1 LISKNKIKFINSL
14 KEKKYR
20 QLHSLFVVEGDKIVS
35 EIIHQEPARI
45 EQLFLTANWIK
56 RSGLSSGQKSAL
68 PVIILKPGEMERIS
82 SLKSPPG
89 AIALMQIPRYQLEVD
104 EIAGKLSL
112 VLDKIRDPGNLGN
125 IIRIAD
131 WFGIDN
137 IICSADCADCFNPKV
152 LQSSMGS
159 IMRVRIHYTGLEILL
174 QKLTQLPEFGV
185 YGTFPQAPDIYT
197 ADLLPRGI
205 IIMGNESKGITG
217 ELLPF
222 IRERISI
229 PAFRHR
235 SGKMDSLN
243 VAAATAIICS
253 EFRRRLR

>member
-1 LISKNKIKFINSL
+1 M
-14 KEKKYR
+14 
-20 QLHSLFVVEGDKIVS
+20 VEGDKIVS
-35 EIIHQEPARI
+35 EIIKQEPARI
-45 EQLFLTANWIK
+45 EQLFLTANWLK

-68 PVIILKPGEMERIS
+68 PIIILKPGEMERIS
-82 SLKSPPG
+82 SFRSPPE
-89 AIALMQIPRYQLEVD
+89 AIALIQIPHYKLKVD

-112 VLDKIRDPGNLGN
+112 VLDKVQDPGNLGN

-159 IMRVRIHYTGLEILL
+159 IMRIRIHYTGLGILL
-174 QKLTQLPEFGV
+174 QKLTQLPEFGI
-185 YGTFPQAPDIYT
+185 YGTFPQASDIYT
-197 ADLLPRGI
+197 ADLLPKGI
-205 IIMGNESKGITG
+205 IVMGNESKGITS

-229 PAFRHR
+229 PCFLHR
-235 SGKMDSLN
+235 SGKIDSLN

-253 EFRRRLR
+253 EFMRRRR

>member
-1 LISKNKIKFINSL
+1 M
-14 KEKKYR
+14 
-20 QLHSLFVVEGDKIVS
+20 VEGDKIVS
-35 EIIHQEPARI
+35 EIIQQEPARI
-45 EQLFLTANWIK
+45 EQLFLTANWMK

-68 PVIILKPGEMERIS
+68 PIIILQPGEMERIS
-82 SLKSPPG
+82 FLKSPPE
-89 AIALMQIPRYQLEVD
+89 AIALIQIPHYQLNVD
-104 EIAGKLSL
+104 DIDGKLSL

-137 IICSADCADCFNPKV
+137 IICSSDCADCFNPKV

-159 IMRVRIHYTGLEILL
+159 VMRVRIHYTGLGILL
-174 QKLTQLPEFGV
+174 KKLNHLPEFGI

-197 ADLLPRGI
+197 AKLLPKGI

-222 IRERISI
+222 IREKISI